1 MILADTRLV
10 SEPLRRV
17 PEPRVAEFEAAGLK
31 TVDPWAA

>member
-1 MILADTRLV
+1 MILVDTSVV

-17 PEPRVAEFEAAGLK
+17 PEPLVAEFEATGLK

>member
-1 MILADTRLV
+1 MILVDTSVV

-17 PEPRVAEFEAAGLK
+17 PVPRVAEFEAAGLK